1 MPASAPQILSS
12 RATSAART
20 STPPWVFIR
29 RVPLTVSGIVLPND
43 TFLSTSFVQPLA
55 GGFGLRLRQ
64 TEISAARS
72 CSPRRKGEKW
82 ARESLKKMSLEQ
94 KIGQMFIIW
103 ARARFMNVNDPEY
116 IGLRDTMRKYH
127 IGGFGLT
134 VNFDDGFLYKNEP
147 LEAAMLVNRLQAD
160 SEFPLIFG
168 ADFERGLGF
177 RLNDVT
183 SFPHAMAF
191 GATGNVDYARDA
203 ARITAQEARAIGV
216 QWNWFPDADVNSNP
230 LNPIINTRSFGE
242 DPEQVSEMVVAYIEA
257 AHQYGM
263 LTTVKHFPGH
273 GDTDTDSHLAVPF
286 AKADKAH
293 FDTIELPPF
302 RAAIKAG
309 VDAVMVAHIAVPA
322 LDPDPNHVASISPVI
337 VMGLLK
343 QQMGF
348 NGLVVTDALDMA
360 GLTKLFPEGG
370 SAGAGRAAVEA
381 VKAGN
386 DMLLIPS
393 NLDGSYQ
400 GLLQA
405 VRSGEIPESR
415 IDESVLKILRA
426 KASVGLNRA
435 TQVDI
440 NAVNRIVAQPASLA
454 TAEDIADDAVTL
466 VRDNHQV
473 LPLKAT
479 RKGTNAG
486 QHAYPSTAEN
496 RDRTVL
502 LIFTDDSRSDAGRV
516 LEHQVRARIPNAKT
530 IYIDSRDAAVLTQ
543 PVMDAVNQAQ
553 AVIAAIYLSP
563 QGGASTNRI
572 ALQNVSAALLEN
584 VLRNVADKTV
594 VIALGN
600 PYIAA
605 QLPEVKTYV
614 CTFSDA
620 QVSELS
626 AAKAIFGEIPM
637 SGRLP
642 VTIPNIAIRGVG
654 LGGPSPVSGGGP
666 Q

>member
-1 MPASAPQILSS
+1 MTRFSLLALFSLS
-12 RATSAART
+12 
-20 STPPWVFIR
+20 
-29 RVPLTVSGIVLPND
+29 LGVSG
-43 TFLSTSFVQPLA
+43 FAYAKQKFQQPAPVHLD
-55 GGFGLRLRQ
+55 
-64 TEISAARS
+64 
-72 CSPRRKGEKW
+72 RKGEKW

-415 IDESVLKILRA
+415 IDESVLRILRA

>member
-1 MPASAPQILSS
+1 MTRLALVALFSLSLGLPLRVYAREKFQTPAPVHL
-12 RATSAART
+12 
-20 STPPWVFIR
+20 
-29 RVPLTVSGIVLPND
+29 D
-43 TFLSTSFVQPLA
+43 K
-55 GGFGLRLRQ
+55 
-64 TEISAARS
+64 
-72 CSPRRKGEKW
+72 KGEKW
-82 ARESLKKMSLEQ
+82 ARASLRKMSLEQ
-94 KIGQMFIIW
+94 KIGQMFVIW
-103 ARARFMNVNDPEY
+103 VRARFLNVDSPEY
-116 IGLRDTMRKYH
+116 LGLRDAMRQYH

-134 VNFDDGFLYKNEP
+134 VNFEDGMLYKNEP
-147 LEAAMLVNRLQAD
+147 LEAATLINRLQKD
-160 SEFPLIFG
+160 SEFPLIIG
-168 ADFERGLGF
+168 ADFERGLGY

-191 GATGNVDYARDA
+191 GATGDVEFARQS

-216 QWNWFPDADVNSNP
+216 EWNWFPVADVNSNP

-242 DPEQVSEMVVAYIEA
+242 DPQQVSDMVVAYIEG

-273 GDTDTDSHLAVPF
+273 GDTDTDSHLAVPSV
-286 AKADKAH
+286 KADKAH
-293 FDTIELPPF
+293 LESVELPPF

-309 VDAVMVAHIAVPA
+309 VDAVMVAHISVPA
-322 LDPDPNHVASISPVI
+322 LDPAPDHVASISPAI
-337 VMGLLK
+337 VTGLLK
-343 QQMGF
+343 EQMGF
-348 NGLVVTDALDMA
+348 KGLVVTDALTMA

-370 SAGAGRAAVEA
+370 AAGAGRAAVEA

-393 NLDGSYQ
+393 DLAGSYN

-440 NAVNRIVAQPASLA
+440 DAVSRIVAKPASLDK
-454 TAEDIADDAVTL
+454 AEEISDEAVTL

-473 LPLKAT
+473 LPLKAAVQ
-479 RKGTNAG
+479 GTTAG
-486 QHAYPSTAEN
+486 QNAYQSAAERN
-496 RDRTVL
+496 PTLV

-516 LEHQVRARIPNAKT
+516 LQRQVKARIPNAK
-530 IYIDSRDAAVLTQ
+530 IMYIDSRSAAGLTQ
-543 PVMDAVNQAQ
+543 PVRDAVAQ
-553 AVIAAIYLSP
+553 AEKVVAAVYLSP
-563 QGGASTNRI
+563 LGGAPTNRV
-572 ALQNVSAALLEN
+572 ALQNASAALLQS
-584 VLRNVADKTV
+584 VLQQAADKTAV
-594 VIALGN
+594 VALGN

-605 QLPEVKTYV
+605 QFPEVKTYV

-626 AAKAIFGEIPM
+626 AVKALFGEIPM

-642 VTIPNIAIRGVG
+642 VTIPNIAKRGAG
-654 LGGPSPVSGGGP
+654 LGGPAPASSGGP

>member
-1 MPASAPQILSS
+1 MTRFSLLALFSLS
-12 RATSAART
+12 
-20 STPPWVFIR
+20 
-29 RVPLTVSGIVLPND
+29 LGVSG
-43 TFLSTSFVQPLA
+43 FAYAKQKFQQPAPVHLD
-55 GGFGLRLRQ
+55 
-64 TEISAARS
+64 
-72 CSPRRKGEKW
+72 RKGEKW

-134 VNFDDGFLYKNEP
+134 VNFDDGFLHKNEP

-216 QWNWFPDADVNSNP
+216 QWNWFPDANVNSNP

-415 IDESVLKILRA
+415 IDESVLRILRA